1 MGWAGYYL
9 LMLVMI
15 IVILIIEFSERSIR
29 IVIRNE
35 TVKGFWFVKGLYVS
49 MITYSDYR
57 VQ

>member
-15 IVILIIEFSERSIR
+15 IVIQIIEFSERSIR

-49 MITYSDYR
+49 MITYSAS
-57 VQ
+57 